1 MAAAWDVRGGPV
13 EVPEPEHA
21 ELPAAVDPAEAVGRS
36 VVTGL
41 LTAVERRS
49 TPVPLGEGLL
59 VAVSPWLAAVRPEA
73 GEQARELLR
82 GLGLPV
88 ADPDGTWSELALPA
102 GGLLR
107 DAGHTTVERQAAEL
121 LRGATPA
128 GRTVLL
134 VDLPAARLGAALAG
148 ADAELRTLPDY
159 LAEHR
164 PGAWKFEPDPDLDLL
179 DTHQPDESWLAP
191 LAAAVPG
198 RGWRPE
204 LLPLDHAGAGGP
216 DIRQPATVNASR
228 RLVGRKQHWLGGRGL
243 LTADP
248 RSLLRHPGARF
259 YLEGIHRA

>member
-1 MAAAWDVRGGPV
+1 MAWACRSPIRTAPGPNW
-13 EVPEPEHA
+13 PC
-21 ELPAAVDPAEAVGRS
+21 R
-36 VVTGL
+36 
-41 LTAVERRS
+41 
-49 TPVPLGEGLL
+49 
-59 VAVSPWLAAVRPEA
+59 
-73 GEQARELLR
+73 
-82 GLGLPV
+82 
-88 ADPDGTWSELALPA
+88 

-204 LLPLDHAGAGGP
+204 LLPLDHAGA
-216 DIRQPATVNASR
+216 A
-228 RLVGRKQHWLGGRGL
+228 GRTSGSL
-243 LTADP
+243 P
-248 RSLLRHPGARF
+248 RSTPRGDWSGANST
-259 YLEGIHRA
+259 GWAAGAC